1 MRNAKQRFG
10 QLILGK
16 IALFLLAEAARQRQL
31 ALFLALSVISLR
43 AARNN
48 RGGDILHRLLDAN
61 ELIRH
66 FLQDIVRLIA

>member
-1 MRNAKQRFG
+1 LRNAKQRFG

-16 IALFLLAEAARQRQL
+16 IALFLLAETARQRQL

-48 RGGDILHRLLDAN
+48 QAAIFSTGCSTRMS
-61 ELIRH
+61 
-66 FLQDIVRLIA
+66 